1 MPIAIYI
8 KLWYNIQSRVKT
20 RIHILM
26 SWHKNT
32 LLKYRKEITH
42 SAVLSFVL
50 ALVFAV
56 YSWHLGNTF
65 VWESISPIEQPSILV
80 RAIYSALTFAT
91 LGAIIYALGFYK
103 ILYAPYRGVKG
114 GYKEYKKDKKAIWG
128 ILILLMYFIIIP
140 VVVNVLNAI
149 ASFFYNIFKY
159 ILYLPPTL
167 GIFLILTILISY
179 IYSRVNKSPVIV
191 NTTKN

>member
-1 MPIAIYI
+1 
-8 KLWYNIQSRVKT
+8 
-20 RIHILM
+20 M

-32 LLKYRKEITH
+32 LLKYKKEITQ
-42 SAVLSFVL
+42 SAALSFVL
-50 ALVFAV
+50 TLVFAI

-65 VWESISPIEQPSILV
+65 AWESISPIEQPSILV
-80 RAIYSALTFAT
+80 RAVYSALTFAT

-114 GYKEYKKDKKAIWG
+114 GHKEYKKDKKAIWG
-128 ILILLMYFIIIP
+128 ILILLMYFVIIP

-159 ILYLPPTL
+159 ILYLSPAV

-179 IYSRVNKSPVIV
+179 IYSRAKVAPVILDLDP
-191 NTTKN
+191 K